1 MMNSIAEHDYDKI
14 VGAYSTPAER
24 IIKTLIQIKEKYLAD
39 TQNEDLKREVN
50 FAINNIAERK
60 IY

>member
-1 MMNSIAEHDYDKI
+1 MTQIADKEI
-14 VGAYSTPAER
+14 IGLYATPAER
-24 IIKTLIQIKEKYLAD
+24 IIKTLIHIKEQYIN
-39 TQNEDLKREVN
+39 QNGNDELLREVN